1 MDIMNLVDEEYQDL
15 SLLFKMFSDK
25 TRLKILVALV
35 NASLS
40 VNALA
45 ELLDMSQSAIS
56 HQLATLK
63 QMRLVRYLKKGK
75 QVYYSLADYHI
86 VSIIKMA
93 YEHILE

>member
-75 QVYYSLADYHI
+75 QVYYSLADDHI

>member
-25 TRLKILVALV
+25 TRLKILVSLV

-75 QVYYSLADYHI
+75 QVYYSLADDHI

>member
-25 TRLKILVALV
+25 TRLKILVSLV

-56 HQLATLK
+56 HQLTTLK

-75 QVYYSLADYHI
+75 QVYYSLADEHV

>member
-1 MDIMNLVDEEYQDL
+1 MDIMNLVDEKYQDL

-35 NASLS
+35 NSSLS

-75 QVYYSLADYHI
+75 QVYYSLADEHV

>member
-25 TRLKILVALV
+25 TRLKILVSLV

-75 QVYYSLADYHI
+75 QVYYSLADEHV

>member
-1 MDIMNLVDEEYQDL
+1 MDIMNLVDEEYRDL

-25 TRLKILVALV
+25 TRLKILVSLV

-63 QMRLVRYLKKGK
+63 QMRLVCYLKKGK
-75 QVYYSLADYHI
+75 QVYYSLADDHI

>member
-35 NASLS
+35 NSSLS

-75 QVYYSLADYHI
+75 QVYYSLADEHV